1 MSASGTSQFRCP
13 ELTGHRPSLSG
24 RIEPGKVFDRSVTL
38 DRTPDAYRAMDER
51 TALKVLIRP

>member
-13 ELTGHRPSLSG
+13 ELTGHVLSG